1 MVYEIEYNLKSVPT
15 IKNFLES
22 RKRLKFI
29 MGPMGSGK
37 SSGCVIHLFNSMI
50 SQKPFNNVR
59 RTRYAIVRNTARMLQ
74 DTTKKTIDDWLPKLL
89 YTWKEAKAM
98 YIFRFELEDGTI
110 VESEWLL
117 RALDEPE
124 QVRDLLSLEIS
135 GAWINE
141 AREIDFEFFKVLRG
155 RIGRYP
161 SKKQGGVAYPY
172 IIMDSNPPSTE
183 HWLHDFFVKN
193 AEANEKLI
201 DFFKQP
207 SGLSPEAENIENLP
221 PDYYQDLAIGQDE
234 DYIRVYIHGEFGYTK
249 EGKPVFTA
257 YSDSIHCTDKELKP
271 IKELPLIIGMD
282 FGLYPACVI
291 TQTTPDGRL
300 FVYDELVTI
309 EPIDVET
316 FIKDV
321 LKPHLNSKY
330 LMYDIHIVGDPA
342 GSARSQVDFRSCY
355 TLLKYYGFTKAYPA
369 YTNSLHD
376 RIKAVNYYLTRYIK
390 GSPAFI
396 LSSKCQTLREGF
408 NGKYHFRRIRVA
420 TERYAELPD
429 KNNYSHVMDALQ
441 YACLGYSP
449 AMSYNKEVEKL
460 SIRQDQKP
468 SNYAGFV

>member
-1 MVYEIEYNLKSVPT
+1 
-15 IKNFLES
+15 
-22 RKRLKFI
+22 
-29 MGPMGSGK
+29 
-37 SSGCVIHLFNSMI
+37 
-50 SQKPFNNVR
+50 
-59 RTRYAIVRNTARMLQ
+59 
-74 DTTKKTIDDWLPKLL
+74 
-89 YTWKEAKAM
+89 
-98 YIFRFELEDGTI
+98 
-110 VESEWLL
+110 
-117 RALDEPE
+117 
-124 QVRDLLSLEIS
+124 
-135 GAWINE
+135 
-141 AREIDFEFFKVLRG
+141 
-155 RIGRYP
+155 
-161 SKKQGGVAYPY
+161 
-172 IIMDSNPPSTE
+172 
-183 HWLHDFFVKN
+183 
-193 AEANEKLI
+193 
-201 DFFKQP
+201 
-207 SGLSPEAENIENLP
+207 
-221 PDYYQDLAIGQDE
+221 
-234 DYIRVYIHGEFGYTK
+234 
-249 EGKPVFTA
+249 
-257 YSDSIHCTDKELKP
+257 
-271 IKELPLIIGMD
+271 MD